1 LHVSHHE
8 QILCFNVDLN
18 SVRPCDHQ
26 FCNVCIRKLEDGH
39 GASREQVKQWKC
51 PTCGSDVSHV
61 AGFSAPMNLP
71 GEEALK
77 VKVPVHVLKIEDGRV
92 RFKSINKT
100 RI

>member
-1 LHVSHHE
+1 MVSLTS
-8 QILCFNVDLN
+8 I
-18 SVRPCDHQ
+18 RPCDHQ
-26 FCNVCIRKLEDGH
+26 FCNVCIKKLELPEPG
-39 GASREQVKQWKC
+39 GQEGSASSQAQQVTKHWKC
-51 PTCGSDVSHV
+51 PTCASDVSHV

-92 RFKSINKT
+92 QFRSIQTT

>member
-1 LHVSHHE
+1 MHVSRRA
-8 QILCFNVDLN
+8 QMQFNIDPD

-26 FCNVCIRKLEDGH
+26 FCNVCIRKLEDGNE
-39 GASREQVKQWKC
+39 ASSQQIKKWSC
-51 PTCGSDVSHV
+51 PTCSSDVAHV

-92 RFKSINKT
+92 QFKSINRS